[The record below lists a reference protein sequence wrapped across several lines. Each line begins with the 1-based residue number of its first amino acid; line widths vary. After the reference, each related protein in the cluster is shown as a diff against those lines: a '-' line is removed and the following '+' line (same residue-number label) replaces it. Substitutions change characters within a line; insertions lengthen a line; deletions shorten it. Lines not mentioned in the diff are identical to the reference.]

1 MKIRFAVRFAAWLAF
16 VLACLAVI
24 AGTRFTADMSAFLPA
39 APTPAQQLLVDQLRH
54 GPVSRLLLIA
64 IEGEP
69 ATSAAR
75 ARLSQALAAAL
86 ADDPA
91 FAAVANGARPPGDD
105 EQAQLFRHRY
115 LLGDAVEAGRFTP
128 QGLREAIGASLQA
141 LASPLGMAYR
151 ALLPRDPT
159 GEMLRLMDRL
169 QPAASPAYRDG
180 AWSSADGRRALIL
193 AQLAQDGTE
202 LDAQE
207 AALASVQR
215 AFEAARAAAGVDARL
230 AVSGTARFAVE
241 SRDRIRTDVARLS
254 TVGMLLILLLLG
266 SIYRSPRL
274 LALGIV
280 PVTTGA
286 LASVAAVS
294 LVFGHVH
301 GMTLG
306 FGVALIGEAIDYAI
320 YVFLQ
325 GSGRRLWRTIRLGVL
340 TSLIGFSALL
350 FSGFPGLAQLGLF
363 AVTGILV
370 AAAVTAGLLGPSFPV
385 PPVAIPRWAPGVEL
399 LGRLAHRADRVQRG
413 GPQRALLRHGD
424 DRDGRARGRG
434 HRQPAQPPQ
443 RGDARGEHARRPPW
457 NRHRRHR
464 E

>member
-1 MKIRFAVRFAAWLAF
+1 
-16 VLACLAVI
+16 
-24 AGTRFTADMSAFLPA
+24 
-39 APTPAQQLLVDQLRH
+39 
-54 GPVSRLLLIA
+54 
-64 IEGEP
+64 
-69 ATSAAR
+69 
-75 ARLSQALAAAL
+75 
-86 ADDPA
+86 
-91 FAAVANGARPPGDD
+91 GDD

-254 TVGMLLILLLLG
+254 TV
-266 SIYRSPRL
+266 
-274 LALGIV
+274 
-280 PVTTGA
+280 
-286 LASVAAVS
+286 
-294 LVFGHVH
+294 
-301 GMTLG
+301 
-306 FGVALIGEAIDYAI
+306 
-320 YVFLQ
+320 
-325 GSGRRLWRTIRLGVL
+325 
-340 TSLIGFSALL
+340 
-350 FSGFPGLAQLGLF
+350 
-363 AVTGILV
+363 
-370 AAAVTAGLLGPSFPV
+370 
-385 PPVAIPRWAPGVEL
+385 
-399 LGRLAHRADRVQRG
+399 
-413 GPQRALLRHGD
+413 
-424 DRDGRARGRG
+424 
-434 HRQPAQPPQ
+434 
-443 RGDARGEHARRPPW
+443 
-457 NRHRRHR
+457 
-464 E
+464 